1 MAFKKRKFN
10 RFRSS
15 QRQHERLKKKYEGR
29 GDDHGWHL
37 FSYHL
42 WVHQKQE
49 NTGRILSRE
58 EKDQIYKTARFY
70 AYN

>member
-1 MAFKKRKFN
+1 MKKFN
-10 RFRSS
+10 KFSRFRSS

-42 WVHQKQE
+42 WVSDKQE
-49 NTGRILSRE
+49 KERRILTKSERE
-58 EKDQIYKTARFY
+58 QIYKTARFY

>member
-1 MAFKKRKFN
+1 MKKFN
-10 RFRSS
+10 KFSRFRSS

-37 FSYHL
+37 FSYHSL
-42 WVHQKQE
+42 VSEKQE
-49 NTGRILSRE
+49 HTGRILSSE
-58 EKDQIYKTARFY
+58 EKEQIYKTARFY